1 MIHRFFNSV
10 YEGNLYAWGWNRH
23 HQVSPSTHEVIS
35 KPSLVE
41 FPDPV
46 RLTDVAGGGMHSLAL
61 DADGHVWSWG
71 NNTYGQLGIGSET
84 DVHTSPATIARH
96 RKVSAIAAG
105 WAHSAL
111 LTAAGDLFTFGWG
124 LYHQLGHGSTQNT
137 YEPRSVDALSGLDA
151 ACGGPI
157 VQIGCGN
164 WHTACSYASV
174 WIVSIVLSNHSSGTF
189 QPVLCCFIPA
199 RTSAGDVYTW
209 GWGRDGQL
217 VIAPSWLS
225 FRNRLDE
232 LT

>member
-1 MIHRFFNSV
+1 MIHRFFDSV
-10 YEGNLYAWGWNRH
+10 YVGNLYAWGWNRH

-41 FPDPV
+41 FPEPV
-46 RLTDVAGGGMHSLAL
+46 RLTDVAGGGMHSLVL

-71 NNTYGQLGIGSET
+71 NNTHGQLGIGSEV
-84 DVHTSPATIARH
+84 DVHISPVTIARH
-96 RKVSAIAAG
+96 IKASAIAAG

-111 LTAAGDLFTFGWG
+111 LTATGDLFTFGWG

-174 WIVSIVLSNHSSGTF
+174 NCFDCAAKPQQRHFPTCLVLLHT
-189 QPVLCCFIPA
+189 A

-217 VIAPSWLS
+217 VTAPLWLS
-225 FRNRLDE
+225 YRNRLDE